1 MRGRF
6 HHNSIY
12 IGSIQKRLF
21 FLAFLTSFA
30 AAFSQTLAVLVDNV
44 IVCAFYGETEIASVS
59 LGEPF
64 FYLLEIL

>member
-21 FLAFLTSFA
+21 FLAFLTSFV
-30 AAFSQTLAVLVDNV
+30 AAFSQTLAVML
-44 IVCAFYGETEIASVS
+44 
-59 LGEPF
+59 
-64 FYLLEIL
+64 